1 MWIWNAYKKR
11 NSLTDRDLD
20 RLEAAIR
27 DEIER
32 YVYSIRHYPPD
43 RMETY
48 GKPFLQSLERRLADV
63 RETIAERKTSNE

>member
-11 NSLTDRDLD
+11 SSLTDRDLE

-32 YVYSIRHYPPD
+32 YSYSIRNYPAE
-43 RMETY
+43 RMDTY
-48 GKPFLQSLERRLADV
+48 GKPFLASLERRLIAV
-63 RETIAERKTSNE
+63 RETIAERKDAA